1 MPNPRAVCYT
11 GITVEQPID
20 VMVVDDEPDVR
31 FMLRMTIGRQ
41 PGFDVTR
48 EAANG
53 AEALAQMGSGCPDAV
68 LLDIGM
74 PVMDGIEAA
83 WQIRDLCPHTKI
95 IILSAYTADSLVE
108 EALAR
113 GADLYLGKTTPPRE
127 IAEAVQR
134 LCRAA

>member
-1 MPNPRAVCYT
+1 
-11 GITVEQPID
+11 
-20 VMVVDDEPDVR
+20 MVVDDEPDIR

-41 PGFDVTR
+41 PGFEITR
-48 EAANG
+48 EAGNG
-53 AEALAQMGSGCPDAV
+53 AEAISLMGAGCPDAV

-74 PVMDGIEAA
+74 PVMNGIEAT

-95 IILSAYTADSLVE
+95 IILSAFTADSLIN

-113 GADLYLGKTTPPRE
+113 GADLFLVKNTPPKE
-127 IAEAVQR
+127 IAAAVER